1 MKTTKDKN
9 RFKPHLVEIEE
20 RPVSPLGRKILWA
33 ILIFM
38 TLAALW
44 LYFGKT
50 DVVISARSTV
60 IPMGDLQTI
69 QALSTGSVKKIY
81 VKEGDAVKKG
91 EPLIEIDPTVEE
103 TNIEAKKRT
112 LALLKLEAMK
122 LNSLIEGRPFA
133 APEGTD
139 PRIKA
144 MIEGMYKSEKEGM
157 IEQLARIDQQI
168 GQIRE
173 RINAT
178 RVDMESAYRMYN
190 MTRAQERRLKEVLDI
205 IARRDYDRVRKE
217 RLNYQSRASQ
227 QRHII
232 AGYEEQL
239 NELERQKQAMVE
251 SFRSS
256 LYENLSQ
263 KEKQIAG
270 LSAEIETYEYRKQK
284 QVLASPVDGVVGK
297 LAVNTIGAV
306 VTPAQALVT
315 IVPKDVPIQLK
326 AKVMNKDIGFVKVG
340 MEAKIKIDA
349 YNFQRY
355 GLIDGNVTKIGATAI
370 EDKNL
375 GMIYEVFVEPKQT
388 WLEVEGEKRYLIPGM
403 MATTELKVGERRII
417 EFFVY
422 PLIKY
427 YKEGISVQ

>member
-1 MKTTKDKN
+1 MKTIEDKN

-38 TLAALW
+38 TIAALW

-60 IPMGDLQTI
+60 IPMGDLKTI
-69 QALSTGSVKKIY
+69 QSLATGSVKKIY

-122 LNSLIEGRPFA
+122 LNSLIEGKAFVV
-133 APEGTD
+133 PEGTD
-139 PRIKA
+139 PRIKT
-144 MIEGMYKSEKEGM
+144 MIEGMYRSEREGM
-157 IEQLARIDQQI
+157 VEQLGLIEQQSRQIEEKID
-168 GQIRE
+168 
-173 RINAT
+173 AT
-178 RVDMESAYRMYN
+178 KIDMENTDRMYRMVA
-190 MTRAQERRLKEVLDI
+190 MQERRLRKVLDI
-205 IARRDYDRVRKE
+205 IARRDYERVKRE
-217 RLNYQSRASQ
+217 MLGYRSRASQ
-227 QRHII
+227 LSHTI
-232 AGYEEQL
+232 AAYNEQL
-239 NELERQKQAMVE
+239 QELQRRKQAMVE
-251 SFRSS
+251 NFKSK
-256 LYENLSQ
+256 LYEDLSQ
-263 KEKQIAG
+263 REKQIAS

-284 QVLASPVDGVVGK
+284 QILASPVDGVIGK

-315 IVPKDVPIQLK
+315 IVPKEVPIQIK

-370 EDKNL
+370 EDKKL
-375 GMIYEVFVEPKQT
+375 GMVYEVFVTPKRT

-427 YKEGISVQ
+427 YKEGISVR